1 MTGWML
7 TVMLRYPKICTEFKS
22 NKEASSA
29 NSARKCIYT
38 QTPVKKKKKKNLLT
52 LVLSV
57 MTLNRASE
65 SSCLSATPPIET
77 VTMNQQKKKKERNL
91 HSPKLVYFLSF

>member
-7 TVMLRYPKICTEFKS
+7 TVMFRYPKTCTEFKS

-29 NSARKCIYT
+29 NSALKCIYT
-38 QTPVKKKKKKNLLT
+38 QTPVKKKKKKNLVT

-65 SSCLSATPPIET
+65 SSCLSAIPT
-77 VTMNQQKKKKERNL
+77 
-91 HSPKLVYFLSF
+91 H